1 MASVIRDSDGTT
13 RIEVNVPGREKRQT
27 IRLGR
32 VTGKQADAF
41 ATKVESLVNASILGS
56 MDDETAHWLAKLD
69 EKLRRKVE
77 HAGLVTPQVRSNV
90 TLGKMLDEFFASISV
105 KSGTETTYRQT
116 RKSLVNFFGE
126 DKPLRSIEPL
136 DADKWRQ
143 SMKAAELADATI
155 SKRVKTARQAFKRAV
170 RWKMITD
177 NPLVGVV
184 GGSQAND
191 SRQYFLPREDAA
203 RIADACPD
211 IQWRVIFALS
221 RYGGLRCPSETL
233 TLKWADVDWDKGRVR
248 VTSPKTEHQ
257 GKGSRWLP
265 LFPELRGPLLEA
277 FEAAETGTE
286 YVITRYR
293 DQKSNLRTQFE
304 RIIKRAGL
312 TPWSRLFHNLRA
324 TRQTEL
330 SEVYPAHVVCDWLGN
345 SERIARD
352 HYLQTLDSHFSHA
365 AQDGSNKTAVKSAV
379 VSSELART
387 TSQKQTPEM
396 QNPPEKP
403 GDSAPYESVR
413 EMLVTPTGFEPV
425 SRP

>member
-1 MASVIRDSDGTT
+1 MASVIRDRDGTT
-13 RIEVNVPGREKRQT
+13 RIEVTVPGREKRQT

-32 VTGKQADAF
+32 VSAKQAEKF
-41 ATKVESLVNASILGS
+41 STKVESLATALILGS
-56 MDDETAHWLAKLD
+56 MDDETAHWLAKL
-69 EKLRRKVE
+69 EPKLLRKVE
-77 HAGLVTPQVRSNV
+77 RAGLATPQNRVNV
-90 TLGKMLDEFFASISV
+90 TLGTMLDEFFASITV
-105 KSGTETTYRQT
+105 KAGTEITYRQT
-116 RKSLVNFFGE
+116 RKSLLDYFE
-126 DKPLRSIEPL
+126 EAKPLRSIEPL

-143 SMKAAELADATI
+143 SMAAAGLATATI
-155 SKRVKTARQAFKRAV
+155 SKRVKTARQIFRKAI
-170 RWKMITD
+170 RWKMIAE
-177 NPLVGVV
+177 NPLEGVPA
-184 GGSQAND
+184 GSQAND
-191 SRQYFLPREDAA
+191 ARQYYLPREHAA

-211 IQWRVIFALS
+211 SQWRVIFALS

-233 TLKWADVDWDKGRVR
+233 ALKWADVDWDKGRVH

-265 LFPELRGPLLEA
+265 LFPELRKPLLEA
-277 FEAAETGTE
+277 FDAADEGTE

-293 DQKSNLRTQFE
+293 DASVNMRTQFE

-312 TPWSRLFHNLRA
+312 TPWPRLFHNLRA

-352 HYLQTLDSHFSHA
+352 HYLQTLDSHFTQA
-365 AQDGSNKTAVKSAV
+365 AADPSNKTAVKTAV
-379 VSSELART
+379 VSSELTRT
-387 TSQKQTPEM
+387 TSQTEAPKT
-396 QNPPEKP
+396 QNPPELP

-413 EMLVTPTGFEPV
+413 DLLVTPTGFEPV